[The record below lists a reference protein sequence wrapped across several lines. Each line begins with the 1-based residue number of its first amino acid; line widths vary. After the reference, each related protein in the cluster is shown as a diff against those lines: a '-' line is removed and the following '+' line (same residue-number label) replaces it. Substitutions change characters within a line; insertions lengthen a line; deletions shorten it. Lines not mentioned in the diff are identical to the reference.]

1 MRKFLISLALTSAA
15 LGAVPAA
22 AQYRQDH
29 QGRPGWQD
37 NGWERMRPRVE
48 ALQRELGQVEQRI
61 QFSLQRRAI
70 SPREAYSMRRE
81 ANDVRVSINRRGR
94 NGISEREFVN
104 LQARVDRLQARLRM
118 ERRDNDRRPY

>member
-1 MRKFLISLALTSAA
+1 MRKLLVSIALATATLA
-15 LGAVPAA
+15 AVPAA
-22 AQYRQDH
+22 AQFH
-29 QGRPGWQD
+29 QGRPGWQN
-37 NGWERMRPRVE
+37 NGWEQLRPRVE
-48 ALQRELGQVEQRI
+48 ALQRDLDRVEQRI

-104 LQARVDRLQARLRM
+104 LRGRVDRLQARLRV
-118 ERRDNDRRPY
+118 ERRDNDRRPF

>member
-1 MRKFLISLALTSAA
+1 MRKFLISLALASAA

-22 AQYRQDH
+22 AQFH

-48 ALQRELGQVEQRI
+48 ALQRSLDRVEQRI

-70 SPREAYSMRRE
+70 SPREAYGMRRE
-81 ANDVRVSINRRGR
+81 ANDIRVSINRRGR
-94 NGISEREFVN
+94 NGISEREFFN
-104 LQARVDRLQARLRM
+104 LQARVNRLQARLRM

>member
-1 MRKFLISLALTSAA
+1 MRKFLISFALASATLA
-15 LGAVPAA
+15 AVPAA
-22 AQYRQDH
+22 AQYH
-29 QGRPGWQD
+29 QGRPGWQQN

-48 ALQRELGQVEQRI
+48 ALQRDLDRVEQRI

-94 NGISEREFVN
+94 NGISEREFVT
-104 LQARVDRLQARLRM
+104 LQARVDRLQARLRV

>member
-1 MRKFLISLALTSAA
+1 MRKLLVSIALATATLA
-15 LGAVPAA
+15 AVPAA
-22 AQYRQDH
+22 AQYH
-29 QGRPGWQD
+29 QGGRPGWQD

-48 ALQRELGQVEQRI
+48 ALQRDLDRVEQRI

-81 ANDVRVSINRRGR
+81 ANDVRISINRRGR

-104 LQARVDRLQARLRM
+104 LRARVDRLQARLRF

>member
-1 MRKFLISLALTSAA
+1 MRKLLVSIALATATLA
-15 LGAVPAA
+15 AVPAA
-22 AQYRQDH
+22 AQYH

-104 LQARVDRLQARLRM
+104 LQARVDRLQARLRV